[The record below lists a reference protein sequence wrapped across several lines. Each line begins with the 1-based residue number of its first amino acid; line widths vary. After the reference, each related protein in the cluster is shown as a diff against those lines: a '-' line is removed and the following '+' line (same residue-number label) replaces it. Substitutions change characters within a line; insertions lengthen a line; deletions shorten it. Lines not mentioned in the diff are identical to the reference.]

1 MAPVIEVT
9 TYKLRTTVLENRIA
23 ERRKVES
30 PGCFLGS
37 ATYPYVS
44 LAIMCAYISPKRCTE
59 DVL

>member
-1 MAPVIEVT
+1 MCGPCDRGHNPQV
-9 TYKLRTTVLENRIA
+9 VLENRIA

>member
-9 TYKLRTTVLENRIA
+9 THKLRTIVLKSRIA

-37 ATYPYVS
+37 ATCSYVS
-44 LAIMCAYISPKRCTE
+44 LAIMCAYISPKRRTE